1 MQNVGQRDAAHS
13 AFSSWRDAGAIAVVF
28 LAAHLTFLPAS
39 LEDLDSINFALG
51 LRQFDVAHHQPH
63 PPGYPVY
70 IAAGRLAHA
79 AIRDEATALGAVSG
93 VAGAL
98 GVFALIA
105 LFVRIDPRL
114 PRRWTLAAA
123 LVTVVSP
130 LYWFTAARPLS
141 DAVGL
146 TAALA
151 IQALAIAAS
160 SDAAIVTASVLAGLA
175 IGIRS
180 QVAWLTLPL
189 LLLAGVRYRTARRAR
204 FGVLALAAFAA
215 GVAVWAVPLV
225 VLTGGPSAYWHALF
239 DQGAE
244 DLTGIQM
251 LWTTPTP
258 RQLLLALYYAFVA
271 PWGLWQLASGVLA
284 FAAAGL
290 AMMYRTA
297 RPSLLL
303 LAVAFGPYLVFDILF
318 QETFTS
324 RYALPL
330 VAPIAYLAVVAA
342 STLPRNAGMMLVLGA
357 AGLCASVAAISVTSY
372 SSMPAPAFRLLG
384 DMRGISAIRRNAAA
398 APVLAMHRR
407 EDLDLRRPIQWVG
420 ADMPRFS
427 RRLAAPPKHEWLE
440 LVKYW
445 NAGGRDP
452 VWFVADP
459 LRTDVAL
466 IDHPSG
472 RHASYR
478 WPLEHPVLLGGVRPN
493 EMVWHIFDSPG
504 WYLGEG
510 WSLTPETAGVA
521 KEDRRGPGVAPIDA
535 WIRRRTEPVTLM
547 VGGRN
552 LSGDGAVARVRVML
566 DDRTIDETAATP
578 GFFLRF
584 VRLPEGALVGA
595 GAYGRLSIAADL
607 PSLAVEQFDA
617 QSMGRVV
624 MGFSDGWHE
633 MEYNPATGRS
643 WRWMSE
649 HGVMR
654 ARAER
659 RALRLSM
666 RGETE
671 GFSRPT
677 RITVRVGDRVVA
689 QSTVNSRFTI
699 QAEIPADLLTG
710 DETAIVVESDQFFV
724 PAERSRRTQ
733 DRRHLALRVYEVQ
746 LRPAS

>member
-1 MQNVGQRDAAHS
+1 
-13 AFSSWRDAGAIAVVF
+13 
-28 LAAHLTFLPAS
+28 
-39 LEDLDSINFALG
+39 
-51 LRQFDVAHHQPH
+51 
-63 PPGYPVY
+63 VY

-633 MEYNPATGRS
+633 MEYNPASGRS

-649 HGVMR
+649 HGVIR

-659 RALRLSM
+659 HALRLSM